1 MHASQ
6 VADFAAENVTIIY
19 LIRLHYVELRFVP
32 PMKFCSGLP
41 EVPAGIRLGVINLS
55 HFFRL
60 SHRRIHNAQNSLLK
74 AKVIFM
80 QQIMMNAE

>member
-41 EVPAGIRLGVINLS
+41 EVPAGIR
-55 HFFRL
+55 
-60 SHRRIHNAQNSLLK
+60 
-74 AKVIFM
+74 
-80 QQIMMNAE
+80 

>member
-19 LIRLHYVELRFVP
+19 LSRLHCVELRFVLSLE
-32 PMKFCSGLP
+32 FCSGLP
-41 EVPAGIRLGVINLS
+41 EVPAGFRFGIINLS
-55 HFFRL
+55 HFYRL
-60 SHRRIHNAQNSLLK
+60 SHRRIRNAQSSLLR

-80 QQIMMNAE
+80 QRIMMNTE